1 LRHVNLKIPAYYGY
15 LKGFDSFMQRAKS
28 PGEPADF
35 VLINQPVEGA
45 IWKNERFSLLELTG
59 QAKLI
64 GVQGADGSEQVNGRP
79 FVWLSNKASRFLIV
93 SRIAQTA
100 NFSAWECL
108 TGPGH
113 PENKDR
119 QIRISIGSDFWQ
131 KDLSGTFSI
140 RVPLQPGLNHLDI
153 SCQDP
158 PVTRSEDAPGAL
170 PLGLWGYQI
179 SAKETN

>member
-1 LRHVNLKIPAYYGY
+1 M
-15 LKGFDSFMQRAKS
+15 S
-28 PGEPADF
+28 DF
-35 VLINQPVEGA
+35 PFWN
-45 IWKNERFSLLELTG
+45 STG

-64 GVQGADGSEQVNGRP
+64 GVQGADGLEQVNGRP
-79 FVWLSNKASRFLIV
+79 FVWLGNKASRFLIV

-119 QIRISIGSDFWQ
+119 QIRISIGGNIWQ
-131 KDLSGTFSI
+131 EDLSGTLSI
-140 RVPLQPGLNHLDI
+140 KVPLKPGLNHLDI

-158 PVTRSEDAPGAL
+158 QRSRRDPKMIREHFLLVFGIIKSVP
-170 PLGLWGYQI
+170 
-179 SAKETN
+179 KKTN